1 MEPLVRLDGELTARR
16 AVVALRATGR
26 VERRGKTVHLRYISK
41 GALIMFAGGD
51 PWTIDGTLQSGRPA
65 QISNL
70 AQAFHDAGQST
81 GEADA
86 AFTLAR
92 NRFATAWI
100 HQDGENPINDSAEVQ
115 QVTRSLGAQAARLP
129 KIGADL
135 ENVAA
140 ALAEAQRSGRA
151 EISALE
157 GLLQALDDQI
167 GEAVE
172 LEKDPRLTESERQLL
187 DHYINGL
194 EKHAIND
201 TKASVAKLNHV
212 RDQYSRQLQASMA
225 NLRKQGGYEPPIQA
239 LYGDL
244 PTAPPPNAEERRR
257 NQIEAFK
264 QVFGREPTSA
274 ADWETAAALDP
285 QTYDPKFGGTKS
297 EVRVVKIRPVPGQ
310 GVVRVS
316 QWIEQRDVTSF
327 PPWKRDL
334 GNNRGPNPNFDPED
348 TKVTTYIDY
357 ENGIVV
363 LRQNPSVEENST
375 GGPGQVKVGIP
386 KGSVTQLPDGS
397 VRIKYDAG
405 NPFAPGVTSDPNGPF
420 AGHTVTVN
428 GDLVFTP
435 GQGGVQVN
443 GTRTDYPSLEVYQDL
458 PNGGTRTVLIDP
470 AQSGRSWGPAFNL
483 PGHHDVG
490 PIGGK
495 AFAPF
500 DTGGWSPK
508 YDVPAPLPATEFG
521 PVTEIPSVPPL
532 PTGSAVPA

>member
-1 MEPLVRLDGELTARR
+1 M
-16 AVVALRATGR
+16 
-26 VERRGKTVHLRYISK
+26 HFRYISK
-41 GALIMFAGGD
+41 GALIAFAGGD
-51 PWTIDGTLQSGRPA
+51 PWSIDGTLQSGRPA

-70 AQAFHDAGQST
+70 AQAFHNAGQST
-81 GEADA
+81 GEAEA
-86 AFTLAR
+86 AFKLAR
-92 NRFATAWI
+92 NRFDKAWI
-100 HQDGENPINDSAEVQ
+100 HQDGGNPINDSAEVRRA
-115 QVTRSLGAQAARLP
+115 TRSLGLQAAQLP
-129 KIGADL
+129 KIGTDL

-140 ALAEAQRSGRA
+140 ALAEAQRSGRG

-157 GLLQALDDQI
+157 GLLQGLDDQI

-172 LEKDPRLTESERQLL
+172 LEKDSRLPESERQLL

-194 EKHAIND
+194 EKHAIDD
-201 TKASVAKLNHV
+201 TKASVDKLNQV
-212 RDQYSRQLQASMA
+212 RDQYSRQLQASIA
-225 NLRKQGGYEPPIQA
+225 NLGKQDGYAPPIQA
-239 LYGDL
+239 LDGDI
-244 PTAPPPNAEERRR
+244 PEAPPQNADERRR

-285 QTYDPKFGGTKS
+285 QTYDPKFSGAKS
-297 EVRVVKIRPVPGQ
+297 QVRVVKIRPVPGQ

-363 LRQNPSVEENST
+363 LRQNPSVEENPT
-375 GGPGQVKVGIP
+375 GGPGEVKVGIP

-405 NPFAPGVTSDPNGPF
+405 NPFAPGITGDPNGPF
-420 AGHTVTVN
+420 ADHTVTVN

-458 PNGGTRTVLIDP
+458 PNGGTHTVLIDP

-490 PIGGK
+490 ALGGK

-500 DTGGWSPK
+500 DTGGWNPK
-508 YDVPAPLPATEFG
+508 YDVPTPLPATDFG
-521 PVTEIPSVPPL
+521 PVTDIPSVPPL

>member
-1 MEPLVRLDGELTARR
+1 M
-16 AVVALRATGR
+16 
-26 VERRGKTVHLRYISK
+26 HLRYISK

-51 PWTIDGTLQSGRPA
+51 PWKINDTLQNGRPA
-65 QISNL
+65 QISKL
-70 AQAFHDAGQST
+70 AAAFHDAGRST
-81 GEADA
+81 GEAEA
-86 AFTLAR
+86 AFQQAR
-92 NRFATAWI
+92 NRFNTAWM
-100 HQDGENPINDSAEVQ
+100 HENGENSINDSAEVQ
-115 QVTRSLGAQAARLP
+115 RATKSLGVQTAQLP
-129 KIGADL
+129 RIGADL
-135 ENVAA
+135 ENIAA
-140 ALAEAQRSGRA
+140 ALAEAQRTGKG

-157 GLLQALDDQI
+157 GALQGLDDQI

-172 LEKDPRLTESERQLL
+172 LEKDPQLTATERQLL
-187 DHYINGL
+187 DHYIDAL
-194 EKHAIND
+194 EKLAIDD
-201 TKASVAKLNHV
+201 TKASVNTLNRV
-212 RDQYSRQLQASMA
+212 RDQYARQLQASMA
-225 NLRKQGGYEPPIQA
+225 NLQKQDGYDPPIQA
-239 LYGDL
+239 LDGDI
-244 PTAPPPNAEERRR
+244 PESPSQTVSDGERRH

-264 QVFGREPTSA
+264 QAFGREPTSA

-285 QTYDPKFGGTKS
+285 NTYDPKFNGTKS
-297 EVRVVKIRPVPGQ
+297 EIRVVKIRPVPGQ

-334 GNNRGPNPNFDPED
+334 GNNRGANPNFDPED

-357 ENGIVV
+357 ENGLVV

-397 VRIKYDAG
+397 VRIRYDAG
-405 NPFAPGVTSDPNGPF
+405 NPFAPVITGDPHGPF
-420 AGHTVTVN
+420 SGHTVTVN

-443 GTRTDYPSLEVYQDL
+443 GTRTDYPSLEIYQDL

-470 AQSGRSWGPAFNL
+470 AKSGRSWGPAFNL

-490 PIGGK
+490 PLGGK

-500 DTGGWSPK
+500 DTGGWNPK
-508 YDVPAPLPATEFG
+508 YDVPVPLPATDFG
-521 PVTEIPSVPPL
+521 PVTDIPSVPPL
-532 PTGSAVPA
+532 PKGTAVPA

>member
-1 MEPLVRLDGELTARR
+1 
-16 AVVALRATGR
+16 
-26 VERRGKTVHLRYISK
+26 
-41 GALIMFAGGD
+41 MFAGGD
-51 PWTIDGTLQSGRPA
+51 PWKINQTFQSGQPA

-70 AQAFHDAGQST
+70 AQAFHDAGRST
-81 GEADA
+81 SEAEA
-86 AFTLAR
+86 AFHQAR
-92 NRFATAWI
+92 DRFDKAWI
-100 HQDGENPINDSAEVQ
+100 HDSGENPINTSAEVQ
-115 QVTRSLGAQAARLP
+115 RATKSLGAQAAQLP
-129 KIGADL
+129 KIAADL
-135 ENVAA
+135 EKVAA
-140 ALAEAQRSGRA
+140 ALAEAQRFGRG

-157 GLLQALDDQI
+157 GQLEGLDDQI

-172 LEKDPRLTESERQLL
+172 LEKSPALNQSERQLL
-187 DHYINGL
+187 DHYIDGL
-194 EKHAIND
+194 EKHAIDD
-201 TKASVAKLNHV
+201 TKASLNRV
-212 RDQYSRQLQASMA
+212 TQIRDQYSRQLHASMA
-225 NLRKQGGYEPPIQA
+225 NLHKQDGYDPPVQA
-239 LYGDL
+239 LDGDI
-244 PTAPPPNAEERRR
+244 PETPPQNAEERCR

-264 QVFGREPTSA
+264 QVFGREPTA
-274 ADWETAAALDP
+274 PADWETAAALDP
-285 QTYDPKFGGTKS
+285 QTYDPKFKGDKS
-297 EVRVVKIRPVPGQ
+297 EIRVVKIRPVPGQ

-316 QWIEQRDVTSF
+316 QWIAQRDVTSF

-357 ENGIVV
+357 ENGVVV

-397 VRIKYDAG
+397 VRVKYDAG
-405 NPFAPGVTSDPNGPF
+405 NPFAPGITSDPTGPF

-435 GQGGVQVN
+435 GSGGVQVN

-490 PIGGK
+490 PLGGK
-495 AFAPF
+495 AFTPF
-500 DTGGWSPK
+500 DAGGWNPK
-508 YDVPAPLPATEFG
+508 YDVPAPLPATDFG
-521 PVTEIPSVPPL
+521 PVTDIPSVPPL